1 MSCVGYQDIGNFLE
15 KHSDKWMRGPRDQ
28 TIRCQYYID
37 TSKRKC
43 RRISHFNVLYWCNFD
58 GRKINIIL
66 MYFLCHNFDRRK
78 SNIAFAYFFR
88 YDSDEQKIDN
98 MVDVIFIY
106 MILMDKKSTLFWCIF
121 SIQFR
126 WKTDATSTWI
136 FLVYNATNST
146 FFVRIADDFRLLT
159 VFENIPS

>member
-88 YDSDEQKIDN
+88 HDSDEQKIDN
-98 MVDVIFIY
+98 MVDVILFTWFWWTKNRRCFDVFFRY
-106 MILMDKKSTLFWCIF
+106 NFDGKPMQLRREYFLSTMLR
-121 SIQFR
+121 IQR
-126 WKTDATSTWI
+126 
-136 FLVYNATNST
+136 FLW
-146 FFVRIADDFRLLT
+146 
-159 VFENIPS
+159 E